1 MWTVHLSL
9 FLVSLFYAILFSWA
23 GQIMPTY
30 MNADALT
37 LLRIGFA
44 FVFFQI
50 FARLFAAEKIDWK
63 NHGKE
68 FAICGLLGTSGNMY
82 LFFLGLEITSPIN
95 ASVLMLFT
103 PLFVGVFDHIRV
115 KKRPHIGFIIGLLLA
130 LLGSI
135 YLVSSKTSIQY
146 SDTWKGDI
154 LVATNAIFYAL
165 YLTRVKKLTLIYKPI
180 TINRGTFTFG
190 LLYLIPIGLFDL
202 VETDWQQ
209 IPISIAYKIL
219 YLLIFTS
226 FFVYLLNAYAVKK
239 AGPSLAGIY
248 IYLQPV
254 LATIIAIILKTDTL
268 KYTTAIVLV
277 LVLISTF
284 TATRYTPKQSK
295 SLPQD

>member
-1 MWTVHLSL
+1 MWTVHLAL

-30 MNADALT
+30 MSADALT

-44 FVFFQI
+44 FILFQI
-50 FARLFAAEKIDWK
+50 FSRLIAIEKIDWK
-63 NHGKE
+63 KHGKE

-103 PLFVGVFDHIRV
+103 PLFVGIFDHIRLHQ
-115 KKRPHIGFIIGLLLA
+115 RPHLGFVTGLILAFIGCL
-130 LLGSI
+130 
-135 YLVSSKTSIQY
+135 YLVGTKSSIQY
-146 SDTWKGDI
+146 STWKGDI
-154 LVATNAIFYAL
+154 LVAINAIFYAL
-165 YLTRVKKLTLIYKPI
+165 YLTRVKKLTSVYKPI

-190 LLYLIPIGLFDL
+190 LLYLIPIGLTDL
-202 VETDWQQ
+202 INTNWQN
-209 IPISIAYKIL
+209 IPVSIGYKIL
-219 YLLIFTS
+219 YLLVFTS
-226 FFVYLLNAYAVKK
+226 FLVYLLNAYAVKK

-254 LATIIAIILKTDTL
+254 LATIIAVLFKTDTIDFP
-268 KYTTAIVLV
+268 TGIVLF

-284 TATRYTPKQSK
+284 IATRYTPKQSK

>member
-1 MWTVHLSL
+1 MWTVHLAL

-30 MNADALT
+30 MSADALT

-44 FVFFQI
+44 FVLFQ
-50 FARLFAAEKIDWK
+50 LFSRILNLEKIDWK
-63 NHGKE
+63 KHGKE
-68 FAICGLLGTSGNMY
+68 LAICGFLGTSGNMY

-103 PLFVGVFDHIRV
+103 PLFVGIFDHVRL
-115 KKRPHIGFIIGLLLA
+115 KQKPHIAFIVGVIMAFFGCL
-130 LLGSI
+130 
-135 YLVSSKTSIQY
+135 YLIDNKSSIQY
-146 SDTWKGDI
+146 QSWKGDI
-154 LVATNAIFYAL
+154 LVAINAIFYAL
-165 YLTRVKKLTLIYKPI
+165 YLTRVKKLTSIYKPI

-190 LLYLIPIGLFDL
+190 LIYMIPIGLKDIL
-202 VETDWQQ
+202 NTNWQN
-209 IPISIAYKIL
+209 IPISISYKIL

-226 FFVYLLNAYAVKK
+226 FLVYLLNAYAVKK

-254 LATIIAIILKTDTL
+254 LATVIAVILKTDTL
-268 KYTTAIVLV
+268 DYTTAVILF

-295 SLPQD
+295 SLLQD

>member
-1 MWTVHLSL
+1 MWTVHLAL
-9 FLVSLFYAILFSWA
+9 FLVSFFYAILFSWA

-30 MNADALT
+30 MSADALT
-37 LLRIGFA
+37 LLRVGFA
-44 FVFFQI
+44 FGLFQI
-50 FARLFAAEKIDWK
+50 FSRILTTEKIDWK
-63 NHGKE
+63 KHGKE

-103 PLFVGVFDHIRV
+103 PLFVGIFDHIRL
-115 KKRPHIGFIIGLLLA
+115 KRRPHIGFVLGLILSFMGCL
-130 LLGSI
+130 
-135 YLVSSKTSIQY
+135 YLVGSKSSLHYT
-146 SDTWKGDI
+146 TWKGDI
-154 LVATNAIFYAL
+154 LVAINAIFYAL
-165 YLTRVKKLTLIYKPI
+165 YLTRVKKLTAIYKPI

-190 LLYLIPIGLFDL
+190 LFYLIPIGLTDL
-202 VETDWQQ
+202 INTSWQN
-209 IPISIAYKIL
+209 IPISIGYKIL

-226 FFVYLLNAYAVKK
+226 FLVYLLNAYAVKK

-254 LATIIAIILKTDTL
+254 LATIIAVLLKTDNL
-268 KYTTAIVLV
+268 NFPTAFVLI